1 MSPYVKIFLLG
12 LLSLNFLNVLPRE
25 GALMGKNYHFF
36 AMLSR
41 MKYINRWALMR
52 NTYMENISEHSLEVA
67 TVAHSLAV
75 IHNKRFGGNVNAERT
90 AVLGVFHDAPEIITG
105 DMPTPVKYFNPEIK
119 NAYKE
124 IETTAGNRLVSMLP
138 DDFKDDMDKIIKMN
152 GAGDDELKKFVK
164 AVDKFSALIK
174 CIEEIKMGNS
184 EFSKAKE
191 ATEKSIHNMDM
202 PENEVFEKEFLPS
215 FYLSLDEQD

>member
-1 MSPYVKIFLLG
+1 MQH
-12 LLSLNFLNVLPRE
+12 R
-25 GALMGKNYHFF
+25 FF
-36 AMLSR
+36 ALISR
-41 MKYINRWALMR
+41 MRYIARWGLMR
-52 NTYMENISEHSLEVA
+52 NTFQENIQEHSHMVA
-67 TVAHSLAV
+67 VLAHALGV
-75 IHNKRFGGNVNAERT
+75 IRRDIFGKPCDVNALAT
-90 AVLGVFHDAPEIITG
+90 AALYHDAPEILTG
-105 DMPTPVKYFNPEIK
+105 DLPTPVKYFNPEIK

-124 IETTAGNRLVSMLP
+124 IEATAGNRLVSMLP

-152 GAGDDELKKFVK
+152 GAGDDELKKYVK
-164 AVDKFSALIK
+164 AADKFSALIK

-191 ATEKSIHNMDM
+191 ATEKSIHNMNM